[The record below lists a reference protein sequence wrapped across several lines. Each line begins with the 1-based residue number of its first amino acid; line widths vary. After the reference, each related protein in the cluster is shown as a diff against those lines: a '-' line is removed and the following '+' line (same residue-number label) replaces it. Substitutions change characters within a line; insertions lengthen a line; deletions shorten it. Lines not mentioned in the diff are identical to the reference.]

1 MRLRHRSLATER
13 AYVNWVK
20 RFIRFHE
27 LWHPSEMGRIEVEAY
42 LTHLAS
48 DLNVATSTQK
58 MN

>member
-1 MRLRHRSLATER
+1 LAER

-27 LWHPSEMGRIEVEAY
+27 LRHPSEMGRMEVKAY